1 MRSAWGA
8 GALCKRERPLERT
21 SDIENS
27 FLEQYFGSCCARQ
40 RKQERFSAVKK
51 NKSRFLLQA
60 EGFALSTPT
69 NPFLKGLIPKSM
81 NLFQEKVSTHAGV
94 WAVFKPRGG
103 CLKISVAPTDKPL
116 KRLDLNF
123 LASFTKS
130 IGFRQTFPFPCGILE
145 SAPEKRRWQD
155 AR

>member
-1 MRSAWGA
+1 M
-8 GALCKRERPLERT
+8 
-21 SDIENS
+21 
-27 FLEQYFGSCCARQ
+27 
-40 RKQERFSAVKK
+40 KK

-103 CLKISVAPTDKPL
+103 CLKISFAPTDKPL

-123 LASFTKS
+123 STPLHEKHWIPTDFSFPVRYTGICTGEKEVAGCKVNPRRFTPMFCSCS
-130 IGFRQTFPFPCGILE
+130 ISC
-145 SAPEKRRWQD
+145 
-155 AR
+155 